1 MRSSPTSLRVFV
13 PSQNFFVETLP
24 RGLLLAMEIRIIRDA
39 ISKEILRDMAGVQFG
54 DMVKAV
60 VDVEAGMMAIGG
72 ELHSDAEAVLL
83 DNGSRQSNLWGIN
96 LYPEKPSEEWI
107 EFDSMINVRPSA
119 GNRSRFVESGEI
131 REAVTQIVQRLVE
144 D

>member
-1 MRSSPTSLRVFV
+1 MRLTAIPGIRNRVFKTLLCGLV
-13 PSQNFFVETLP
+13 PTVE
-24 RGLLLAMEIRIIRDA
+24 IIIIRDTINRA
-39 ISKEILRDMAGVQFG
+39 TLRDMAGLQFG

-60 VDVEAGMMAIGG
+60 VDVEAGIMAIGG
-72 ELHSDAEAVLL
+72 ELHSDEEAILL
-83 DNGSRQSNLWGIN
+83 DDGSLQSNLWGIN

-131 REAVTQIVQRLVE
+131 CEAVTQIVQRLVE